1 MRRSVKALRR
11 KSAKEQIMSKF
22 QLPKTELDRK
32 SLIIRVIFT
41 AVALLGCSVYFII
54 DPNTFLS
61 QRISADGFFVL
72 AVCLVLLLFSSL
84 FFLFKSKIKSD
95 VVLLSSSQLRR
106 RRSHSGFICLTTY
119 QTTIQT
125 ISHAGLHKCEFCLG
139 LSR

>member
-1 MRRSVKALRR
+1 
-11 KSAKEQIMSKF
+11 MSKF

-32 SLIIRVIFT
+32 SLIIRIIFT
-41 AVALLGCSVYFII
+41 AVALLGFSVYFII

-95 VVLLSSSQLRR
+95 VIFVVFLAVAAAALALVFSDTLPSVP
-106 RRSHSGFICLTTY
+106 
-119 QTTIQT
+119 
-125 ISHAGLHKCEFCLG
+125 
-139 LSR
+139 